1 MLDKKDV
8 ARVLEEI
15 AGCLQLKGENP
26 FRVRAY
32 HTAARGIATFPGDL
46 ASALAGG
53 QLAEV
58 KGIGPA
64 TLDIVAEVLRT
75 GRSRVLE
82 DLRDQVP
89 PGLVEMLQISG
100 LGVTKVRQIHETLH
114 IETLAELEEAARNG
128 ALAKLPRFGK
138 KTAENVLKGIVF
150 LRQTSAFRLYH
161 HARAEAEALAE
172 VLRTMPGVSEVTIAG
187 SVRRHRELIR
197 DLDFVVRLDGR
208 PGALVERLRSAPG
221 VGEFVSASERA
232 VTLRFGSGTVAD
244 VYLASPDQWGFE
256 LVRATGSAEHWNA
269 LESRAR
275 AAGLTFAD
283 GGVHRNGSLV
293 ATEREENLYRL
304 LGLPFVA
311 PELREGQG
319 EIDAAAA
326 GRLPRLIERGEILGF
341 LHCHTTY
348 SDGTSTVR
356 EWADACRS
364 AGYRYLGLT
373 DHSKSAAY
381 AGGLQDDDIARQH
394 AEIDE
399 VNRSCKDC
407 RVLKGVEADI
417 LADGTLDYTADV
429 RASFDFV
436 IASVHSRFGMD
447 GPEMTARVLK
457 AMDDPH
463 TAILGHPTGRL
474 LLSRDPY
481 PIDLDQVFAKAAERG
496 VAIEIN
502 ADPQRLDLDW
512 RAVRDAVARGVT
524 MSIGADAHGVSA
536 MGNMDIGIGIARKAW
551 LTKEQVVNARPLDG
565 FLEHVARRRGK
576 R

>member
-1 MLDKKDV
+1 
-8 ARVLEEI
+8 
-15 AGCLQLKGENP
+15 
-26 FRVRAY
+26 
-32 HTAARGIATFPGDL
+32 
-46 ASALAGG
+46 
-53 QLAEV
+53 
-58 KGIGPA
+58 
-64 TLDIVAEVLRT
+64 
-75 GRSRVLE
+75 
-82 DLRDQVP
+82 
-89 PGLVEMLQISG
+89 
-100 LGVTKVRQIHETLH
+100 
-114 IETLAELEEAARNG
+114 
-128 ALAKLPRFGK
+128 
-138 KTAENVLKGIVF
+138 
-150 LRQTSAFRLYH
+150 
-161 HARAEAEALAE
+161 
-172 VLRTMPGVSEVTIAG
+172 
-187 SVRRHRELIR
+187 
-197 DLDFVVRLDGR
+197 
-208 PGALVERLRSAPG
+208 
-221 VGEFVSASERA
+221 
-232 VTLRFGSGTVAD
+232 
-244 VYLASPDQWGFE
+244 
-256 LVRATGSAEHWNA
+256 VRATGSAEHWTA
-269 LESRAR
+269 LQTRAR

-283 GGVHRNGSLV
+283 GGPQRNGGFV
-293 ATEREENLYRL
+293 TTEREEDVYRL

-311 PELREGQG
+311 PELREGQN

-326 GRLPRLIERGEILGF
+326 GQLPRLIERGEVLGF
-341 LHCHTTY
+341 LHCHTNY

-364 AGYRYLGLT
+364 AGYGYLGLT

-399 VNRSCKDC
+399 VNRSCKEF

-417 LADGTLDYTADV
+417 LADGTLDYTPDV

-457 AMDDPH
+457 ALDDPH

-481 PIDLDQVFAKAAERG
+481 PIDLDRVFAKAAERG

-512 RAVRDAVARGVT
+512 RAVRDAVAQGVT

>member
-341 LHCHTTY
+341 LHCHTNY